1 LAARCLLADGRRCF
15 VKAVS
20 PDQNPDTP
28 NLYRQEAKVVQAM
41 PAGLPVPHLI
51 EVIDDGEWV
60 VLVFEEIEGRP
71 PPLPW
76 SLADLRAVFVA
87 LDELAELAAPS
98 LMRSLPSLAERLG
111 ASLSGYRRL
120 AGGDPAVERIDAWS
134 RRHLQRLAE
143 LEAGWPEVTVG
154 DTLLHT
160 DLRADNLLVR
170 SDGGVVLVDWPH
182 ACVGAAWVD
191 KAAMLPSVGLDG
203 GPTPA
208 EVEIAIRPF
217 ASVEDEALDRFVV
230 AMAGYFAFHGTQPDP
245 PGLPTLRAFQRA
257 QGQVARCW
265 AARRLKLG

>member
-1 LAARCLLADGRRCF
+1 MVDAASSKPFRG
-15 VKAVS
+15 K
-20 PDQNPDTP
+20 NPDSP

-41 PAGLPVPHLI
+41 SAGLPVPHLI

-98 LMRSLPSLAERLG
+98 LMRSLPSLGERLG

-143 LEAGWPEVTVG
+143 LEASLAGG
-154 DTLLHT
+154 HGRRHLAAH
-160 DLRADNLLVR
+160 R
-170 SDGGVVLVDWPH
+170 SQGRQ
-182 ACVGAAWVD
+182 
-191 KAAMLPSVGLDG
+191 PSGSL
-203 GPTPA
+203 
-208 EVEIAIRPF
+208 
-217 ASVEDEALDRFVV
+217 
-230 AMAGYFAFHGTQPDP
+230 
-245 PGLPTLRAFQRA
+245 
-257 QGQVARCW
+257 
-265 AARRLKLG
+265 